1 MDIVYAL
8 LAAFASSGL
17 VGALRDILT
26 GNAWY
31 LLAFQ
36 GGCIVVLVVLGLH
49 YWRPTTPA
57 GAGPPWQEEPERPRG
72 DASPSLRGVLIALTN
87 LASPTFLPTLIFA
100 MSLVHARGWVEHD
113 VSAHLLYAL
122 GFGAGGALWF
132 LLLLRTLTRLR
143 VQVSPMVMPM
153 LSRIAGGLLLLFAL
167 LLMYQAVVVFQ
178 KRR

>member
-8 LAAFASSGL
+8 LAAWASSAL
-17 VGALRDILT
+17 VGALRDIVT

-49 YWRPTTPA
+49 DWRPTTPA
-57 GAGPPWQEEPERPRG
+57 GTGPPGQEEPERPLG

-87 LASPTFLPTLIFA
+87 LASPTFLPTLIFT
-100 MSLVHARGWVEHD
+100 MSLVHARGWVGHN

>member
-1 MDIVYAL
+1 M
-8 LAAFASSGL
+8 
-17 VGALRDILT
+17 
-26 GNAWY
+26 
-31 LLAFQ
+31 
-36 GGCIVVLVVLGLH
+36 
-49 YWRPTTPA
+49 
-57 GAGPPWQEEPERPRG
+57 
-72 DASPSLRGVLIALTN
+72 
-87 LASPTFLPTLIFA
+87 
-100 MSLVHARGWVEHD
+100 EHD

-143 VQVSPMVMPM
+143 VQVSPMVMPR